1 MMPYIPPMQQKT
13 ETRKGGFFEDVLRY
27 WQQTFSHGAMR
38 FVELVL
44 ILASVYFWARVSAD
58 YMDSPDP
65 TGRAVE
71 MLGYAL
77 WGVTLI
83 IIGYVTIR
91 VLWSDRVSDDR
102 TTRAVVTIVGVGGW
116 LAFNYFASPVIVFAL
131 VTIQVNIVYV
141 VPFAVIIAAIAFV
154 PSAEMGRYGFNQEVT
169 RQTAFN
175 SEGYWLEELKQNFER
190 EKRDLNADLQA
201 ALDEIDGLKA
211 RVAHLTSENADL
223 KAHPVKEFAP
233 YNHGSAKSLPIGA
246 RSFMPDEQ
254 ARLAR
259 WIGAW
264 PTRGTARDNWT
275 TRKSEQQHGWRIGEP
290 EWDKFVDALKGLGY
304 LDDTNKPLLSPDEV
318 LKRLRLPPYPTSGS
332 VGSGGNGAKP
342 DPTRPEAAAAG
353 GQA

>member
-1 MMPYIPPMQQKT
+1 MMPPMIQKT

-58 YMDSPDP
+58 YLDAPEP

-77 WGVTLI
+77 WGVTLL

-91 VLWSDRVSDDR
+91 VLWSERVSDEP
-102 TTRAVVTIVGVGGW
+102 TTRAVIVIVGVGGW
-116 LAFNYFASPVIVFAL
+116 LAFNYAASPVIVFAL
-131 VTIQVNIVYV
+131 MTVQDNIVYL

-175 SEGYWLEELKQNFER
+175 SEGYWIKELEQNFER

-201 ALDEIDGLKA
+201 ALDEIDGLNA
-211 RVAHLTSENADL
+211 RVTHLTSENQKLLAN
-223 KAHPVKEFAP
+223 PVKDFVP

-259 WIGAW
+259 WIGEW
-264 PTRGTARDNWT
+264 PKRGTARDNWI
-275 TRKSEQQHGWRIGEP
+275 TRDAEQRHGWRIGQP

-304 LDDTNKPLLSPDEV
+304 LDDSNKPLLTPDEV
-318 LKRLRLPPYPTSGS
+318 LKRLRLPPYPTEKTSNTN
-332 VGSGGNGAKP
+332 GNGAKP
-342 DPTRPEAAAAG
+342 DTTRHDTTQAG
-353 GQA
+353 WEL